1 MKTMKFLPMLL
12 ITLAMSICMV
22 SCSDDDDKDPANQ
35 DYAEQGSGVY
45 TGQLSVNNTVIQ
57 DAYVVRVSR
66 ISSTVVQVSAEF
78 FEDGHENYNVSYENG
93 QYILSSA
100 SSYNITIVVLGH
112 NMTISFLNGNGS
124 MTTFNGTKD

>member
-35 DYAEQGSGVY
+35 DYAEQVSGVY

-78 FEDGHENYNVSYENG
+78 FEDGHENYNVSYEKRKKKG
-93 QYILSSA
+93 MGTCCFSS
-100 SSYNITIVVLGH
+100 
-112 NMTISFLNGNGS
+112 LNWR
-124 MTTFNGTKD
+124 